1 MSDTDERSVASAGST
16 ANDRQMARRAILAT
30 LAAMSGGAATAA
42 SVEFIESSPKPIL
55 IAVKIDV
62 PLRKETLQRIDE
74 NLRPI
79 AERVG
84 VPFVVV
90 PYGMTLEA
98 VVDPR
103 ESGK

>member
-1 MSDTDERSVASAGST
+1 MGDENERSVASTGST
-16 ANDRQMARRAILAT
+16 ANDRQMTRRAILGT
-30 LAAMSGGAATAA
+30 LAAMSGGAAKAA

-55 IAVKIDV
+55 IAVKLDI
-62 PLRKETLQRIDE
+62 PLATETLRRIDE

-90 PYGMTLEA
+90 PKGMTLEA